1 MKTSN
6 STSSRPDRVGSQIQQ
21 ELGELL
27 LVHVKDPRVRQ
38 VSLTAVRVTR
48 DLGLARVYYLLL
60 DNGGAEGKALE
71 QLKRDVARGLESVT
85 PFLRREIGQRL
96 RLRTV
101 PKLTFLWDD
110 AVEHGRRMEVVFA
123 ELAASRP
130 PEGEEGAE
138 AGAEA
143 GAEEAPEASSSDEE
157 DAG

>member
-1 MKTSN
+1 MKTSD
-6 STSSRPDRVGSQIQQ
+6 STSSRPDRVGAQIQR

-48 DLGLARVYYLLL
+48 DLGVARVYYLLL

-123 ELAASRP
+123 EMAASRP
-130 PEGEEGAE
+130 PEEEGSGEEVVGA
-138 AGAEA
+138 
-143 GAEEAPEASSSDEE
+143 DEE